1 MQIVFSGTDG
11 AGKSTQ
17 ISLLRNGVFSTKRVK
32 IVWARGG
39 YTPLFKSLKWVV
51 KIFFSNGRF
60 SKSKTTIEASHNI
73 ENNGYRNRFF
83 KRKMFS
89 KLWLNVS
96 IFDLMIYYCLY
107 VRFLKLSGYVVI
119 CDRYVEDTLMD
130 FLYNHPL
137 FFSEDMILWKLL
149 KKLAPTPDVSFL
161 LYVEPLISQQRAIL
175 KKDQF
180 PDSNDVLEW
189 RFNHYLDDK
198 FFPENVYVKIDC
210 DADIERVHKLIINK
224 L

>member
-17 ISLLRNGVFSTKRVK
+17 ISLLRNGVLSTKRVK

-39 YTPLFKSLKWVV
+39 YTPLFKSFKWVF
-51 KIFFSNGRF
+51 KSLFSNNRLR
-60 SKSKTTIEASHNI
+60 KSKTTLDDSNNI
-73 ENNGYRNRFF
+73 KNEGYRKSLF
-83 KRKMFS
+83 KNKFFS

-96 IFDLMIYYCLY
+96 IFDLIIYYCLY
-107 VRFLKLSGYVVI
+107 IRILKISGYVVI
-119 CDRYVEDTLMD
+119 CDRYIEDTLMD

-137 FFSEDMILWKLL
+137 FFSEDMILWELL

-161 LYVEPLISQQRAIL
+161 LYVEPLISQKRAIL

-189 RFNHYLDDK
+189 RFNHYLDNK
-198 FFPENVYVKIDC
+198 IFPESVYVKIDC
-210 DADIERVHKLIINK
+210 DTDIERVHNLIINK